1 MLLKIL
7 YSVRGD
13 AFALLWE
20 FGLKFQKYVNNRQ
33 KKKIFMIVTCADLV
47 LSKKALTQEKVD
59 FYSRKSLWN
68 HFLVMRIYSKNA
80 YKSSVSAAYQGLK
93 RFFRQM
99 GLIMLSVAKHA
110 HNFFWLE
117 LDPFFNKTARAI
129 IKASPVRGMS
139 KVVSHLSI
147 YFFYSH
153 QTRSMQHVY

>member
-1 MLLKIL
+1 MLLPFCENLGWNSKNMSII
-7 YSVRGD
+7 D
-13 AFALLWE
+13 
-20 FGLKFQKYVNNRQ
+20 K

-99 GLIMLSVAKHA
+99 GLIMLSIAKHA
-110 HNFFWLE
+110 HNFSWLE

>member
-1 MLLKIL
+1 MLLPFCENLGWNSKNMSII
-7 YSVRGD
+7 G
-13 AFALLWE
+13 
-20 FGLKFQKYVNNRQ
+20 K

-47 LSKKALTQEKVD
+47 LSKKTLTQEKVD

-68 HFLVMRIYSKNA
+68 NFLVMRIYSKNA
-80 YKSSVSAAYQGLK
+80 YKSSVSAVNQRLK
-93 RFFRQM
+93 RFFRHM
-99 GLIMLSVAKHA
+99 GVIMLSIAKHA

-117 LDPFFNKTARAI
+117 LDPFFNKTARTI
-129 IKASPVRGMS
+129 IKASPVRGML

>member
-1 MLLKIL
+1 MLLPFCENLGWNSKNMSII
-7 YSVRGD
+7 D
-13 AFALLWE
+13 
-20 FGLKFQKYVNNRQ
+20 
-33 KKKIFMIVTCADLV
+33 KKKDFYDCDLNFYDCADLV

-99 GLIMLSVAKHA
+99 GLIMLSIAKHA
-110 HNFFWLE
+110 HNFSWLE